1 MKYLKKYKLFES
13 FDYESTIEDLKDM
26 SLEVQDLGMNVNV
39 WSEKITTTI
48 VTSPVPDSY
57 INSIQIN
64 IKRVKGENSADIMD
78 FIQRSINY
86 MKGWNNTI
94 FGSNNFKMYD
104 LNDLDLSIKLYEIY
118 IRFYKTNDTY
128 HVINHGTS
136 HWNLIKCDFEDYD
149 TANDW
154 IIKNKLSNPGVRYS
168 SAAGLKVKIISD
180 EEYWKAVGKSN
191 YFG

>member
-13 FDYESTIEDLKDM
+13 FDYETAIEDLKDM
-26 SLEVQDLGMNVNV
+26 SLELQDLGMEVNV

-78 FIQRSINY
+78 FIQRSIDY

-94 FGSNNFKMYD
+94 FGSNNFQMYD
-104 LNDLDLSIKLYEIY
+104 LNNIDLSSIKLYEIY
-118 IRFYKTNDTY
+118 IRFYKKNDTY
-128 HVINHGTS
+128 HIIKHRPT
-136 HWNLIKCDFEDYD
+136 HWSLVKCNFEDYD
-149 TANDW
+149 SAKSWFIYN
-154 IIKNKLSNPGVRYS
+154 KNKLYDMS
-168 SAAGLKVKIISD
+168 VKIISD
-180 EEYWKAVGKSN
+180 EEYWKAVGRSN
-191 YFG
+191 YFN

>member
-13 FDYESTIEDLKDM
+13 FDYESKIEDLKDM
-26 SLEVQDLGMNVNV
+26 SLELQDLYIKVNV

-64 IKRVKGENSADIMD
+64 IKRIKGENSADIID
-78 FIQRSINY
+78 FIQRSIDY

-94 FGSNNFKMYD
+94 FGSNNFQMYD
-104 LNDLDLSIKLYEIY
+104 LNNVDLSSIKLGGGGYEIY

-128 HVINHGTS
+128 HVINHKTS

-154 IIKNKLSNPGVRYS
+154 VNKNRSILS
-168 SAAGLKVKIISD
+168 AGSKIISD
-180 EEYWKAVGKSN
+180 KTYWKAVGKTS